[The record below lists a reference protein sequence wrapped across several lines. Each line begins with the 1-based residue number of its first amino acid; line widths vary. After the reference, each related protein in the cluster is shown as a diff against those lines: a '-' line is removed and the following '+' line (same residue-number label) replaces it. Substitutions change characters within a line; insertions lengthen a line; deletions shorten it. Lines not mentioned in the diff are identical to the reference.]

1 MSCRDGILSAAEA
14 KGMIRDSQNEM
25 IRRKNNL
32 DSQKE
37 KQEKALHEKLS
48 QRKKQQMQEL
58 VKDSNPSHYNFFH
71 LSYYVYIFS
80 RRRAN
85 VKNRKEMS

>member
-1 MSCRDGILSAAEA
+1 
-14 KGMIRDSQNEM
+14 MIRDSQNEM

-32 DSQKE
+32 DAQKE

-58 VKDSNPSHYNFFH
+58 V
-71 LSYYVYIFS
+71 
-80 RRRAN
+80 R
-85 VKNRKEMS
+85 

>member
-1 MSCRDGILSAAEA
+1 
-14 KGMIRDSQNEM
+14 MIRESQNEM

-32 DSQKE
+32 DTQKE

-58 VKDSNPSHYNFFH
+58 VSLDGRT
-71 LSYYVYIFS
+71 LEIFPIEHS
-80 RRRAN
+80 CAQYTMYTCTCTTLYLDGLG
-85 VKNRKEMS
+85 KTSGTGTE